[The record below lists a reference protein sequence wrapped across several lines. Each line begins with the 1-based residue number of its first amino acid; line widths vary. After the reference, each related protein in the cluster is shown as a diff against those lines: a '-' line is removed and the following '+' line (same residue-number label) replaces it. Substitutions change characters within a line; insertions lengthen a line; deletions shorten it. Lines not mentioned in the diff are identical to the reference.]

1 MHQVIGILILAIIFI
16 GIFIAMAYAAGIEQT
31 IIIWLISLA
40 VADLIYLAV
49 FLITK

>member
-1 MHQVIGILILAIIFI
+1 MHKVIGILILAIIFI
-16 GIFIAMAYAAGIEQT
+16 GIFIAMAYAVGIKQT
-31 IIIWLISLA
+31 IIIWLISIA